1 LATNEAPHEP
11 PAKMVPGSGPMR
23 MRRLLNRS
31 IAGRIPM
38 WTWNYLVLGPLV
50 LLGTASFSHSIQ
62 AADLNGAWA
71 SDASVCSKVFVKNGT
86 KISFTPD
93 AELYGAGLIVEG
105 NRATGAFQKCKIK
118 SMKDDGVNVHVIAA
132 CSTGVMVS
140 DAQFTVKIIGD
151 NQITLSSTNM
161 EAPLVRCAL

>member
-1 LATNEAPHEP
+1 
-11 PAKMVPGSGPMR
+11 
-23 MRRLLNRS
+23 
-31 IAGRIPM
+31 M
-38 WTWNYLVLGPLV
+38 WTSNYLAPRLLV
-50 LLGTASFSHSIQ
+50 LLATLSISPSTQ
-62 AADLNGAWA
+62 AADLSGAWA
-71 SDASVCSKVFVKNGT
+71 SDASVCSKVFVRNGN

-105 NRATGAFQKCKIK
+105 NRATGAFQKCNIK